1 MIQEL
6 REYSQSF
13 LFKLLLGVICVTF
26 VVSFGVGSFGDRKE
40 VIAKVNG
47 REILLKDYRKA
58 YQNRLQSLRQQF
70 GENADA
76 FAEQI
81 NLRQRVFEQMIDQ
94 ELLAIEA
101 ENMNLEATDLE
112 LQEEIRNQPYF
123 QKDGNFDFETYNT
136 VLSQNRI
143 VRQEYEDSLR
153 EELKVRKLQKLI
165 GVGLLVSSN
174 EVDEMYQLENQKIQ
188 IGYLHFDPQVFIPGV
203 EIKDGE
209 VRQYFEENRDAFKT
223 EKAYRIE
230 SFVLGLQDFQEEVKV
245 KEREIRRYYEKNL
258 ETYTTPPKVKAR
270 HILFKVDPDAEEEQL
285 QQRREEL
292 QQLLDEIRQGGDF
305 EALAKTKSED
315 ATAEKGGDLGWFQPG
330 EMVPAFEDAAFRLA
344 IGEVSDIVQS
354 PFGLHLIRVDERE
367 EQVEKDLEE
376 VREEITALLTEKRS
390 EKKLNE
396 ELTRIEAVIPD
407 KELSKVADEFSKSI
421 ESSEAFS
428 RNDLIPGLGSAY
440 GLVSELEAKESGE
453 KGIWK
458 RNSLQGHVIYQL
470 VEIKEPVRQEFEE
483 VQEAAR
489 EALKLKRAGE
499 MARVKAGQALSQA
512 KAGTTMEDLAS
523 ENGLQAQTFEFTAM
537 TQYLPQLGQ
546 NETFRKTAL
555 SLTESNPY
563 ALSDDEDRVDLIQL
577 QGKRMEDADP
587 ETLKQQIRL
596 RLRQQ
601 LQQSVLTKELERL
614 RDTADVEI
622 INPVFQQYQQTGRVF
637 SNKPGKPHP
646 RSSITE
652 RWKPSWFLRFDL
664 FAAFS
669 SKPLEFRKKSAF
681 WIAERVLFESGFFRI
696 RIPFRSS

>member
-1 MIQEL
+1 M
-6 REYSQSF
+6 
-13 LFKLLLGVICVTF
+13 
-26 VVSFGVGSFGDRKE
+26 
-40 VIAKVNG
+40 
-47 REILLKDYRKA
+47 
-58 YQNRLQSLRQQF
+58 
-70 GENADA
+70 
-76 FAEQI
+76 
-81 NLRQRVFEQMIDQ
+81 
-94 ELLAIEA
+94 
-101 ENMNLEATDLE
+101 
-112 LQEEIRNQPYF
+112 
-123 QKDGNFDFETYNT
+123 
-136 VLSQNRI
+136 
-143 VRQEYEDSLR
+143 
-153 EELKVRKLQKLI
+153 
-165 GVGLLVSSN
+165 
-174 EVDEMYQLENQKIQ
+174 
-188 IGYLHFDPQVFIPGV
+188 
-203 EIKDGE
+203 
-209 VRQYFEENRDAFKT
+209 
-223 EKAYRIE
+223 
-230 SFVLGLQDFQEEVKV
+230 
-245 KEREIRRYYEKNL
+245 
-258 ETYTTPPKVKAR
+258 
-270 HILFKVDPDAEEEQL
+270 
-285 QQRREEL
+285 
-292 QQLLDEIRQGGDF
+292 
-305 EALAKTKSED
+305 
-315 ATAEKGGDLGWFQPG
+315 
-330 EMVPAFEDAAFRLA
+330 
-344 IGEVSDIVQS
+344 
-354 PFGLHLIRVDERE
+354 
-367 EQVEKDLEE
+367 
-376 VREEITALLTEKRS
+376 LTEKRS

-458 RNSLQGHVIYQL
+458 RNSLQGHVVYQL

-555 SLTESNPY
+555 SLTESNPF

-622 INPVFQQYQQTGRVF
+622 INPVFQQYQQTG
-637 SNKPGKPHP
+637 
-646 RSSITE
+646 
-652 RWKPSWFLRFDL
+652 
-664 FAAFS
+664 
-669 SKPLEFRKKSAF
+669 
-681 WIAERVLFESGFFRI
+681 
-696 RIPFRSS
+696 

>member
-165 GVGLLVSSN
+165 GVGLLVSSK

-245 KEREIRRYYEKNL
+245 KEREIRRYYEKTSKPTL
-258 ETYTTPPKVKAR
+258 LRPKSRPGIFYSKS
-270 HILFKVDPDAEEEQL
+270 
-285 QQRREEL
+285 
-292 QQLLDEIRQGGDF
+292 IRMPKRNNSSNDVRNSSSCSM
-305 EALAKTKSED
+305 KS
-315 ATAEKGGDLGWFQPG
+315 G
-330 EMVPAFEDAAFRLA
+330 
-344 IGEVSDIVQS
+344 
-354 PFGLHLIRVDERE
+354 
-367 EQVEKDLEE
+367 
-376 VREEITALLTEKRS
+376 REEILKLWQKPNLKMPRQ
-390 EKKLNE
+390 KKE
-396 ELTRIEAVIPD
+396 EISD
-407 KELSKVADEFSKSI
+407 G
-421 ESSEAFS
+421 FS
-428 RNDLIPGLGSAY
+428 RVKWFRLLRMRHFAWPSAKFQTSFS
-440 GLVSELEAKESGE
+440 LHSGC
-453 KGIWK
+453 
-458 RNSLQGHVIYQL
+458 
-470 VEIKEPVRQEFEE
+470 
-483 VQEAAR
+483 
-489 EALKLKRAGE
+489 
-499 MARVKAGQALSQA
+499 
-512 KAGTTMEDLAS
+512 T
-523 ENGLQAQTFEFTAM
+523 
-537 TQYLPQLGQ
+537 
-546 NETFRKTAL
+546 
-555 SLTESNPY
+555 
-563 ALSDDEDRVDLIQL
+563 
-577 QGKRMEDADP
+577 
-587 ETLKQQIRL
+587 
-596 RLRQQ
+596 
-601 LQQSVLTKELERL
+601 
-614 RDTADVEI
+614 
-622 INPVFQQYQQTGRVF
+622 
-637 SNKPGKPHP
+637 
-646 RSSITE
+646 
-652 RWKPSWFLRFDL
+652 
-664 FAAFS
+664 
-669 SKPLEFRKKSAF
+669 
-681 WIAERVLFESGFFRI
+681 
-696 RIPFRSS
+696 

>member
-258 ETYTTPPKVKAR
+258 ETYTTPPKVMAR

-367 EQVEKDLEE
+367 DQVEKDLEE

-428 RNDLIPGLGSAY
+428 KNDLIPGLGSAY

-577 QGKRMEDADP
+577 QGKLMEDADP

-622 INPVFQQYQQTGRVF
+622 INPVFQKYQQTG
-637 SNKPGKPHP
+637 
-646 RSSITE
+646 
-652 RWKPSWFLRFDL
+652 
-664 FAAFS
+664 
-669 SKPLEFRKKSAF
+669 
-681 WIAERVLFESGFFRI
+681 
-696 RIPFRSS
+696 

>member
-305 EALAKTKSED
+305 EAMAKTKSED

-354 PFGLHLIRVDERE
+354 PFGLHL
-367 EQVEKDLEE
+367 
-376 VREEITALLTEKRS
+376 
-390 EKKLNE
+390 NE

-428 RNDLIPGLGSAY
+428 KNDLIPGLGSAY

-523 ENGLQAQTFEFTAM
+523 ENGLQAQTFEITAM

-622 INPVFQQYQQTGRVF
+622 INPVFQQYQQTG
-637 SNKPGKPHP
+637 
-646 RSSITE
+646 
-652 RWKPSWFLRFDL
+652 
-664 FAAFS
+664 
-669 SKPLEFRKKSAF
+669 
-681 WIAERVLFESGFFRI
+681 
-696 RIPFRSS
+696 